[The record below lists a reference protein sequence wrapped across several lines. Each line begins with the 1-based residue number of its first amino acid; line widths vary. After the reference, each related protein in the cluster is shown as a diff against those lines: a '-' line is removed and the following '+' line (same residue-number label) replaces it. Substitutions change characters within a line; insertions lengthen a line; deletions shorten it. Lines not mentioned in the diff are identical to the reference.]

1 MATEDG
7 IHQSVVFSFASYHEV
22 NFMNQKEFPEA
33 IEMEKQ
39 LLSAMF
45 MKEGK
50 VVPDVTTIIDAD
62 DLYRPEHRLVFQAIL
77 RLYAKRLPIDYLAVE
92 EELRKTGDF
101 GRIDHRYLLGLI
113 DATFTTARA
122 EYHANIIK
130 EKANLRKLIELSDVI
145 QDEASRQEKSFN
157 EILAFAESHLSNW
170 SRSSLPSKSSHLA
183 DYFAHHLKADINSLK
198 NYANRLTGFNN
209 LDQQQFFS
217 PGLYV
222 IGATPAAG
230 KTTFCWQLLEQI
242 AERGEDC
249 IYCSYEMSDLELFT
263 KTAARRLFLRDK
275 QTTLTAADI
284 RRGAWSAQLDC
295 VISEVANSQ
304 ANLQVLELQDE
315 SIDELLIRL
324 KPLCFDKQKA
334 PVICLD
340 YLQIVPSSKES
351 TKLGVDDSVR
361 KLKKFQRDTNSTFI
375 VISSFNRANY
385 TQSVSF
391 ESFKESG
398 NIEYTADVV
407 WALQLFVLNSINPSN
422 IADSRKKID
431 EAKKQQPR
439 HIQLKCLKNRQG
451 TNYDCFFNYFSAH
464 DYFEPCEK
472 FKENERSADKEPS
485 SSERRIKHGRL

>member
-1 MATEDG
+1 
-7 IHQSVVFSFASYHEV
+7 
-22 NFMNQKEFPEA
+22 MNRKEFPEA

-45 MKEGK
+45 MKEGL
-50 VVPDVTTIIDAD
+50 VVPDVAAILDAD

-77 RLYAKRLPIDYLAVE
+77 RLYAKKLPIDYLAVE

-101 GRIDHRYLLGLI
+101 GKIDHRYLLSLI

-130 EKANLRKLIELSDVI
+130 EKANLRKLIDLSDVLI
-145 QDEASRQEKSFN
+145 DEAQRGEKSFS
-157 EILAFAESHLSNW
+157 EIISYAQSQFSSW

-183 DYFAHHLKADINSLK
+183 DYFANHLKTDINSLK
-198 NYANRLTGFNN
+198 NYANRLTGFSN

-230 KTTFCWQLLEQI
+230 KTTFCWQLLEQL

-249 IYCSYEMSDLELFT
+249 IYCSYEMSDIELFT
-263 KTAARRLFLRDK
+263 KTAARRLFLRDS
-275 QTTLTAADI
+275 QTALTAAQI
-284 RRGAWSAQLDC
+284 RRGGVSKALDE
-295 VISEVANSQ
+295 VILETAKTR
-304 ANLQVLELQDE
+304 ANLSVLEVQDE

-324 KPLCFDKQKA
+324 KPLCLDKQKA

-351 TKLGVDDSVR
+351 AKLGVDDSVR

-375 VISSFNRANY
+375 VISSFNRTNY
-385 TQSVSF
+385 TQGVSF

-407 WALQLFVLNSINPSN
+407 WALQLYVLNSINPSN

-431 EAKKQQPR
+431 VAKRQQPR
-439 HIQLKCLKNRQG
+439 QIQLKCLKNRQG

-464 DYFEPCEK
+464 DYFEPCSKFNEK
-472 FKENERSADKEPS
+472 EDTDNFTPQRK
-485 SSERRIKHGRL
+485 

>member
-1 MATEDG
+1 
-7 IHQSVVFSFASYHEV
+7 
-22 NFMNQKEFPEA
+22 MNRKEFPEA

-45 MKEGK
+45 MKDGL
-50 VVPDVTTIIDAD
+50 VVPDVASIIDAD
-62 DLYRPEHRLVFQAIL
+62 DLYRVEHRLVFQAIL
-77 RLYAKRLPIDYLAVE
+77 RLFAKKQPIDYLAVE

-101 GRIDHRYLLGLI
+101 GKIEHRYLLGLI

-130 EKANLRKLIELSDVI
+130 EKANLRKLIELSDI
-145 QDEASRQEKSFN
+145 LIDEASRQEKSFA
-157 EILAFAESHLSNW
+157 EILSYALSHLSSWN
-170 SRSSLPSKSSHLA
+170 RSTLPSKSSNIA
-183 DYFAHHLKADINSLK
+183 DYFAHHLKADIDSLK
-198 NYANRLTGFNN
+198 NYANRLTGFKNI
-209 LDQQQFFS
+209 DDQQFFS

-230 KTTFCWQLLEQI
+230 KTTFCWQLLEQF
-242 AERGEDC
+242 AEHGEDC
-249 IYCSYEMSDLELFT
+249 IYCSYEMSNIELFT
-263 KTAARRLFLRDK
+263 KTASRRLFLKDK
-275 QTTLTAADI
+275 QTSLTAADI
-284 RRGAWSAQLDC
+284 RRGSWSAQLDC
-295 VISEVANSQ
+295 VISEVANSKI
-304 ANLQVLELQDE
+304 NLQVLELQDE

-334 PVICLD
+334 PIICLD

-385 TQSVSF
+385 TQGVSF

-407 WALQLFVLNSINPSN
+407 WALQLFVLNSINPNN

-431 EAKKQQPR
+431 VAKKKQPR
-439 HIQLKCLKNRQG
+439 QIQLKCLKNRQG

-464 DYFEPCEK
+464 DYFEPCDK

>member
-1 MATEDG
+1 
-7 IHQSVVFSFASYHEV
+7 
-22 NFMNQKEFPEA
+22 MNRKEFPEA

-45 MKEGK
+45 MKEGL
-50 VVPDVTTIIDAD
+50 VVPAVAAIIDPD
-62 DLYRPEHRLVFQAIL
+62 DLFRVEHRLVFQAIL
-77 RLYAKRLPIDYLAVE
+77 RLYSKKLPIDYLAVE
-92 EELRKTGDF
+92 EELRKSGDF
-101 GRIDHRYLLGLI
+101 GKIEHRYLLSLI

-130 EKANLRKLIELSDVI
+130 EKANLRKLIELSDVLI
-145 QDEASRQEKSFN
+145 DEAQRGEKSFA
-157 EILAFAESHLSNW
+157 EIIAYAQSHLSSWN
-170 SRSSLPSKSSHLA
+170 RFAPPFKSSHIA
-183 DYFAHHLKADINSLK
+183 DYFANHLKTDIDSLK
-198 NYANRLTGFNN
+198 NYATRLTGFKNI
-209 LDQQQFFS
+209 DEQQFFS

-230 KTTFCWQLLEQI
+230 KTTFCWQLLEQL
-242 AERGEDC
+242 AESGEEC
-249 IYCSYEMSDLELFT
+249 IYCSYEMSKLELFT

-284 RRGAWSAQLDC
+284 RRGAWSAQLDN
-295 VISEVANSQ
+295 VISEVANSKT
-304 ANLQVLELQDE
+304 NLQVLELQDE

-324 KPLCFDKQKA
+324 KPLCLDKQKA

-375 VISSFNRANY
+375 VISSFNRNNY
-385 TQSVSF
+385 MQSVSF

-407 WALQLFVLNSINPSN
+407 WALQLFVLNSINPNN
-422 IADSRKKID
+422 ISDSRKKID
-431 EAKKQQPR
+431 DDKKKQPR
-439 HIQLKCLKNRQG
+439 QIQLKCLKNRQG

-464 DYFEPCEK
+464 DYFEHCEK

>member
-1 MATEDG
+1 
-7 IHQSVVFSFASYHEV
+7 
-22 NFMNQKEFPEA
+22 MNQKEFPEA

-50 VVPDVTTIIDAD
+50 VVPEVAAIIDAE
-62 DLYRPEHRLVFQAIL
+62 DLYRVEHRLVFQAIL
-77 RLYAKRLPIDYLAVE
+77 RLYSKRLPIDYLAVE

-101 GRIDHRYLLGLI
+101 GKIEHRYLLSLI

-122 EYHANIIK
+122 EYHAYIIK
-130 EKANLRKLIELSDVI
+130 EKANLRKLIELSDI
-145 QDEASRQEKSFN
+145 LIDEAERGEKSFN
-157 EILAFAESHLSNW
+157 DILAYAESQLSNW
-170 SRSSLPSKSSHLA
+170 CRSSLPSKSSQLA
-183 DYFAHHLKADINSLK
+183 DYFAHHLKADINALK
-198 NYANRLTGFNN
+198 NYANRLTGFKNI
-209 LDQQQFFS
+209 DDQQFFS

-230 KTTFCWQLLEQI
+230 KTTFCWQLLEQL
-242 AERGEDC
+242 AEHGESC
-249 IYCSYEMSDLELFT
+249 IYCSYEMSDIELFT
-263 KTAARRLFLRDK
+263 KTAARKLFLRDK

-284 RRGAWSAQLDC
+284 RRGSWSAQLDC
-295 VISEVANSQ
+295 VINEVANSQ
-304 ANLQVLELQDE
+304 TNLQVLELQDE

-324 KPLCFDKQKA
+324 KPLCSDKQKA
-334 PVICLD
+334 PIICLD

-385 TQSVSF
+385 MQNVSF

-407 WALQLFVLNSINPSN
+407 WALQLNVLNSINPSN
-422 IADSRKKID
+422 ITDSRKKID
-431 EAKKQQPR
+431 DAKRHQPR

-451 TNYDCFFNYFSAH
+451 TNYDCYFNYFSAH
-464 DYFEPCEK
+464 DYFESCLKED
-472 FKENERSADKEPS
+472 FKGKYPSANDDD
-485 SSERRIKHGRL
+485 ID

>member
-1 MATEDG
+1 
-7 IHQSVVFSFASYHEV
+7 
-22 NFMNQKEFPEA
+22 MNPKEFPEA

-39 LLSAMF
+39 MLSAMF
-45 MKEGK
+45 MEEGL
-50 VVPDVTTIIDAD
+50 VVPKVAAIINAD

-77 RLYAKRLPIDYLAVE
+77 RLYAKKLPIDYLAVE
-92 EELRKTGDF
+92 EELRKTDDF
-101 GRIDHRYLLGLI
+101 GKIEHRYLLSLI

-122 EYHANIIK
+122 EYHAGIIK
-130 EKANLRKLIELSDVI
+130 EKANLRKLIELSDVLI
-145 QDEASRQEKSFN
+145 DEAERGEKSFN
-157 EILAFAESHLSNW
+157 EIIAYAENKISNW
-170 SRSSLPSKSSHLA
+170 SRSTLPSKSLQLA
-183 DYFAHHLKADINSLK
+183 DYFANQLKADIDSLK
-198 NYANRLTGFNN
+198 NYAGRLTGFKNI
-209 LDQQQFFS
+209 DEQQFFN

-230 KTTFCWQLLEQI
+230 KTTFCWQLLEQL

-249 IYCSYEMSDLELFT
+249 IYCSYEMSGLELFT
-263 KTAARRLFLRDK
+263 KTAARRLFLLDK

-284 RRGAWSAQLDC
+284 RRGSWSAQLDN
-295 VISEVANSQ
+295 VISEVANSKT
-304 ANLQVLELQDE
+304 NLQVLEMQDE

-361 KLKKFQRDTNSTFI
+361 KLKKFQRDTNTTFI

-385 TQSVSF
+385 AQGVSF

-407 WALQLFVLNSINPSN
+407 WALQLNILNYVNASN
-422 IADSRKKID
+422 ISDTRKRID

-439 HIQLKCLKNRQG
+439 QIILKCLKNRHG
-451 TNYDCFFNYFSAH
+451 TNYDCFFKYYSAH
-464 DYFEPCEK
+464 DCFEPCTK
-472 FKENERSADKEPS
+472 KDFKSDNHDDDTD
-485 SSERRIKHGRL
+485 

>member
-1 MATEDG
+1 MDNDIKKSADAKVPNDHQITANSVPTVSTPVTPQLPHPTPNKLGVNTLKGYFTTEQVAKSIG
-7 IHQSVVFSFASYHEV
+7 VT
-22 NFMNQKEFPEA
+22 
-33 IEMEKQ
+33 KQ
-39 LLSAMF
+39 AVIKWRKRGWLN
-45 MKEGK
+45 
-50 VVPDVTTIIDAD
+50 AD
-62 DLYRPEHRLVFQAIL
+62 L
-77 RLYAKRLPIDYLAVE
+77 
-92 EELRKTGDF
+92 
-101 GRIDHRYLLGLI
+101 IDHNGVYWYLEERVEQLKAVYRR
-113 DATFTTARA
+113 DWQTAWA
-122 EYHANIIK
+122 GGKAKDE
-130 EKANLRKLIELSDVI
+130 EKASPEIFT
-145 QDEASRQEKSFN
+145 EAGKRMTDWKRRAQPPKV
-157 EILAFAESHLSNW
+157 LHLT
-170 SRSSLPSKSSHLA
+170 
-183 DYFAHHLKADINSLK
+183 DYFANQLKVDIDSLK
-198 NYANRLTGFNN
+198 NYAGRLTGFKNI
-209 LDQQQFFS
+209 DDQQFFN

-230 KTTFCWQLLEQI
+230 KTTFCWQLLEQL

-249 IYCSYEMSDLELFT
+249 IYCSYEMSGLELFT

-284 RRGAWSAQLDC
+284 RRGSWSAQLDC
-295 VISEVANSQ
+295 VINEVANSKT
-304 ANLQVLELQDE
+304 NLQVLELQDE

-351 TKLGVDDSVR
+351 IKLGVDDSVR

-385 TQSVSF
+385 TQGVSF

-407 WALQLFVLNSINPSN
+407 WALQLNILNSINPNN

-431 EAKKQQPR
+431 DAQRQQPR
-439 HIQLKCLKNRQG
+439 QIQLKCLKNRQG

-464 DYFEPCEK
+464 DYFEPREK
-472 FKENERSADKEPS
+472 FVDSNSTS
-485 SSERRIKHGRL
+485 SKRKQ

>member
-1 MATEDG
+1 
-7 IHQSVVFSFASYHEV
+7 
-22 NFMNQKEFPEA
+22 MNPKEFPEA

-45 MKEGK
+45 MKEGL
-50 VVPDVTTIIDAD
+50 VVPEVAAIIDAD
-62 DLYRPEHRLVFQAIL
+62 DLYRVEHRLVFQAIL

-92 EELRKTGDF
+92 EELRKSGDF
-101 GRIDHRYLLGLI
+101 GKINHRYLLGLI

-130 EKANLRKLIELSDVI
+130 EKANLRKLLELSDI
-145 QDEASRQEKSFN
+145 LQDEASRQEKSFA
-157 EILAFAESHLSNW
+157 EILAYAENHLSSW

-183 DYFAHHLKADINSLK
+183 DFFAHHLKADINSLK
-198 NYANRLTGFNN
+198 NYATRLTGFNN
-209 LDQQQFFS
+209 LDHQQFFS

-230 KTTFCWQLLEQI
+230 KTTFCWQLLEQL
-242 AERGEDC
+242 AENGEDC
-249 IYCSYEMSDLELFT
+249 IYCSYEMSDIELFT

-284 RRGAWSAQLDC
+284 RRGSWSAQLDYI
-295 VISEVANSQ
+295 ISEVANSKT
-304 ANLQVLELQDE
+304 NLQVLELQDE

-361 KLKKFQRDTNSTFI
+361 KLKKFQRDTNTTFI
-375 VISSFNRANY
+375 VISSFNRDNY
-385 TQSVSF
+385 TKPVSF

-407 WALQLFVLNSINPSN
+407 WALQLYVLNSINPSN

-431 EAKKQQPR
+431 EAKKKQPR
-439 HIQLKCLKNRQG
+439 QIQLKCLKNRQG
-451 TNYDCFFNYFSAH
+451 TNYDYFFNYFSAH
-464 DYFEPCEK
+464 DCFTPCEN
-472 FKENERSADKEPS
+472 FNEISNEHNEQQKDTTTKRKNKSGL
-485 SSERRIKHGRL
+485 I

>member
-1 MATEDG
+1 
-7 IHQSVVFSFASYHEV
+7 
-22 NFMNQKEFPEA
+22 MNQKELPEA

-45 MKEGK
+45 MKEGL
-50 VVPDVTTIIDAD
+50 VVPEVAAIINAD
-62 DLYRPEHRLVFQAIL
+62 DLYRPEHRLIFQAIV

-92 EELRKTGDF
+92 EELRKSGDF
-101 GRIDHRYLLGLI
+101 GKIDHRYLLSLI
-113 DATFTTARA
+113 NATFTTARA

-385 TQSVSF
+385 TQGVSF

-407 WALQLFVLNSINPSN
+407 WALQLYVLNSINPSN

-431 EAKKQQPR
+431 EAKKNQPR
-439 HIQLKCLKNRQG
+439 QIQLKCLKNRQG

-464 DYFEPCEK
+464 DYFESCQHFDK
-472 FKENERSADKEPS
+472 DNKKENDFIPPA
-485 SSERRIKHGRL
+485 

>member
-1 MATEDG
+1 
-7 IHQSVVFSFASYHEV
+7 
-22 NFMNQKEFPEA
+22 MNRKEFPEA

-45 MKEGK
+45 MKDGL
-50 VVPDVTTIIDAD
+50 VVPDVAKILDSD
-62 DLYRPEHRLVFQAIL
+62 DLYRVEHRLVFQAIL

-92 EELRKTGDF
+92 EELRKSGDF
-101 GRIDHRYLLGLI
+101 GKIEHSYLLSLI

-130 EKANLRKLIELSDVI
+130 EKANLRKLIELSDI
-145 QDEASRQEKSFN
+145 LIDEASRQEKSFAD
-157 EILAFAESHLSNW
+157 ILAYAENQLSGW
-170 SRSSLPSKSSHLA
+170 SRSATPSKSLQLA
-183 DYFAHHLKADINSLK
+183 DYFANNLKTDIDSLK
-198 NYANRLTGFNN
+198 NYANRLTSFKNI
-209 LDQQQFFS
+209 DDQQFFS

-230 KTTFCWQLLEQI
+230 KTTFCWQLLEQL
-242 AERGEDC
+242 AQNGESC
-249 IYCSYEMSDLELFT
+249 IYCSYEMSGLELFT

-275 QTTLTAADI
+275 QTKLTAADI
-284 RRGAWSAQLDC
+284 RRGSWSTQLNN
-295 VISEVANSQ
+295 VISEVANSKT
-304 ANLQVLELQDE
+304 NLQVLELQDE

-324 KPLCFDKQKA
+324 KPLCLDKAKA

-375 VISSFNRANY
+375 VISSFNRTNY
-385 TQSVSF
+385 TQGVSF

-407 WALQLFVLNSINPSN
+407 WALQLNVLNSINPSN

-431 EAKKQQPR
+431 VAKKKHPR
-439 HIQLKCLKNRQG
+439 QIQLKCLKNRQG
-451 TNYDCFFNYFSAH
+451 TNYDCYFKYFSAH
-464 DYFEPCEK
+464 DYFEPCDK
-472 FKENERSADKEPS
+472 NDFKGNYSPAVDDD
-485 SSERRIKHGRL
+485 ID

>member
-1 MATEDG
+1 MVTEDG
-7 IHQSVVFSFASYHEV
+7 IHRSECRLFFALLHEV
-22 NFMNQKEFPEA
+22 IFMNQKEFPEA

-45 MKEGK
+45 MKEGL
-50 VVPDVTTIIDAD
+50 VVPNVVAIINAD
-62 DLYRPEHRLVFQAIL
+62 DLYRVEHRLIFQAIV

-92 EELRKTGDF
+92 EELRKSGDF
-101 GRIDHRYLLGLI
+101 GKIDHRYLLSLI

-122 EYHANIIK
+122 EYHAHIIK
-130 EKANLRKLIELSDVI
+130 EKSNMRKLIELSDVI

-157 EILAFAESHLSNW
+157 EILAFAESHLSSW
-170 SRSSLPSKSSHLA
+170 KRSTLPSKSLQINS
-183 DYFAHHLKADINSLK
+183 YFANHLKADIDNLK
-198 NYANRLTGFNN
+198 NYANRLTGFKNI
-209 LDQQQFFS
+209 DDHQFFS

-230 KTTFCWQLLEQI
+230 KTTFCWQLLEQL
-242 AERGEDC
+242 AQNGESC
-249 IYCSYEMSDLELFT
+249 VYCSYEMSGLELFT

-275 QTTLTAADI
+275 QSTLTAADI
-284 RRGAWSAQLDC
+284 RRGSRSAQLDC
-295 VISEVANSQ
+295 VINDVANQ
-304 ANLQVLELQDE
+304 QMNLQVLELQDE
-315 SIDELLIRL
+315 SIDELLMRL

-385 TQSVSF
+385 MQSVSF

-431 EAKKQQPR
+431 DAKKKQPR
-439 HIQLKCLKNRQG
+439 QIQLKCLKNRQG
-451 TNYDCFFNYFSAH
+451 TNYECFFNYYSAH
-464 DYFEPCEK
+464 DYFEPCDR
-472 FKENERSADKEPS
+472 FNGTIKE
-485 SSERRIKHGRL
+485 I

>member
-1 MATEDG
+1 
-7 IHQSVVFSFASYHEV
+7 
-22 NFMNQKEFPEA
+22 MNPKEFPEA

-45 MKEGK
+45 MKEGI
-50 VVPDVTTIIDAD
+50 VIPEVSAIIDAD
-62 DLYRPEHRLVFQAIL
+62 DLYRVEHRLVFQAIL
-77 RLYAKRLPIDYLAVE
+77 RLYSKKLPIDYLAVE
-92 EELRKTGDF
+92 EELRKGGDF
-101 GRIDHRYLLGLI
+101 GKIEHHYLLSLI

-122 EYHANIIK
+122 EYHAAIIK

-145 QDEASRQEKSFN
+145 IDEAERGEKSFA
-157 EILAFAESHLSNW
+157 EIIAYAQNHLSSWNH
-170 SRSSLPSKSSHLA
+170 SALPSKSSNIA
-183 DYFAHHLKADINSLK
+183 DYFANHLKADIDSLK
-198 NYANRLTGFNN
+198 NYTNRLTGFKNI
-209 LDQQQFFS
+209 DDQQFFS

-230 KTTFCWQLLEQI
+230 KTTFCWQLLEQL
-242 AERGEDC
+242 AECGEEC
-249 IYCSYEMSDLELFT
+249 IYCSYEMSKLELFT
-263 KTAARRLFLRDK
+263 KTAARRLFLKDK
-275 QTTLTAADI
+275 QTSLTAAEI
-284 RRGAWSAQLDC
+284 RRGSWSAQLDN
-295 VISEVANSQ
+295 VISEVANSKT
-304 ANLQVLELQDE
+304 NLQVLELQDE

-324 KPLCFDKQKA
+324 KPLCFDKQNA

-385 TQSVSF
+385 TQGVSF

-407 WALQLFVLNSINPSN
+407 WALQLNILNFINPSN

-431 EAKKQQPR
+431 DAKKKQPR
-439 HIQLKCLKNRQG
+439 QIQLKCLKNRQG

-472 FKENERSADKEPS
+472 FVDSNSAS
-485 SSERRIKHGRL
+485 SKRKQ